1 MTFIGFIIGIILFL
15 IVIYLRFDIIKVD
28 KLPIREYGE
37 RGSESCFRELLILYM
52 ERFEESKD
60 LWWIER
66 KCHKY
71 YKKIPEK
78 YRYIDIENIGYKD
91 PLPYWIE
98 SLLLYIKNPFI
109 WVIFIIYCMGIIF
122 ILNFSIT
129 MMIQRPTLLHN
140 EKILYVSN
148 FTEIYNCALT
158 DKGIQYIKDLAS
170 NYKKYDY
177 INKIHSI
184 GNDYLL
190 EKERYIYQKAW
201 ITNKSYLNL
210 TALEQF
216 LLNWQK
222 TSIKV
227 ENILHELSYCFCPI
241 FLGITNPIHFIYNEN
256 DKKWKFLFNPIIIE
270 NDNWS
275 QNKLTKTLITYPI
288 NNDLYYLNRNLTNH
302 QSIEHSK
309 TLLISFDSY
318 SKDLNNTIIKEQQKI
333 ILYFKDTACYVHCKT
348 IIKN

>member
-1 MTFIGFIIGIILFL
+1 MINLFIIVILL
-15 IVIYLRFDIIKVD
+15 IIVIYLLKIF
-28 KLPIREYGE
+28 LPITWKSIQRNK
-37 RGSESCFRELLILYM
+37 SFRELLIIYM

-60 LWWIER
+60 LWWFEK

-71 YKKIPEK
+71 YKKIPET
-78 YRYIDIENIGYKD
+78 YRYIDIENGYKY
-91 PLPYWIE
+91 PLPSWLE
-98 SLLLYIKNPFI
+98 SLLLFLQNPFI
-109 WVIFIIYCMGIIF
+109 WVIIIIYCMSIIF

-129 MMIQRPTLLHN
+129 IIQRPTTVVHSN
-140 EKILYVSN
+140 DTIHIISN
-148 FTEIYNCALT
+148 FTLIYNFT
-158 DKGIQYIKDLAS
+158 VSDQGIRYIKDLVL
-170 NYKKYDY
+170 NYKKDNDY
-177 INKIHSI
+177 INNIISI
-184 GNDYLL
+184 DNDYLL
-190 EKERYIYQKAW
+190 EKEGYKY
-201 ITNKSYLNL
+201 YLNL
-210 TALEQF
+210 TTLEQF
-216 LLNWQK
+216 LLNWQR

-227 ENILHELSYCFCPI
+227 ENIYNELSYCFCPI

-318 SKDLNNTIIKEQQKI
+318 SKHLNNTIRKEQQKLI
-333 ILYFKDTACYVHCKT
+333 IYLKDTACFLHCKM
-348 IIKN
+348 IKN